1 MWSILFSCFSPRV
14 DLICEPCSELEKYIR
29 KKEGDKKE
37 NEKIFDSVS
46 DEEEERVGYEF
57 FPESFSEDDREKGF
71 E

>member
-1 MWSILFSCFSPRV
+1 MYLSREEF
-14 DLICEPCSELEKYIR
+14 SELEKYIR
-29 KKEGDKKE
+29 EEKCDKKE

-46 DEEEERVGYEF
+46 YEEEERVGYEF